1 MARVNG
7 GYQPTQPIPKHE
19 PELSFTRPGPL
30 MAVTV
35 EKIRKEALR
44 LISEAAMAGARDQAL
59 EDIGYIAGITDLANA
74 LIGEEDDE

>member
-7 GYQPTQPIPKHE
+7 GYQPTQPKPE
-19 PELSFTRPGPL
+19 PELTFNRPGPL

-44 LISEAAMAGARDQAL
+44 LISETAMSGAKDQAL
-59 EDIGYIAGITDLANA
+59 EDIGYIAGVADLAAA
-74 LIGEEDDE
+74 LIGEEDGE